1 MTQYRMTLNLPA
13 SARLRPEWAYRLYGA
28 LLESAPEEF
37 GKQVHRQGVT
47 PVSQFLEVPPQ
58 GQPCWVVSL
67 LSPESEEALSPVL
80 ESRERF
86 SLRREPREILIVG
99 REKRQLPSPEG
110 LLLEGA
116 VLENRFRLEFCTAT
130 AFKSAGESQILPTV
144 RLILQSL
151 ILKWNGCFP
160 QCQIEDEGGEG
171 LEALSAGL
179 VCREFSLR
187 SAEYPLKGVKLPG
200 FVGEMVLENHLK
212 GFHRELANALLLFSG
227 WSGIGMKTTL
237 GMGGVRCRPL

>member
-1 MTQYRMTLNLPA
+1 MTQYQMTLGLPA

-28 LLESAPEEF
+28 LLESAPDEF

-47 PVSQFLEVPPQ
+47 PVSQFLEVSPK
-58 GQPCWVVSL
+58 GAPCWVVSL

-80 ESRERF
+80 ECRERF
-86 SLRREPREILIVG
+86 SLRREPREILIVE
-99 REKRQLPSPEG
+99 RKKRQLPSPEG

-116 VLENRFRLEFCTAT
+116 VIKNKFRLEFCTAT
-130 AFKSAGESQILPTV
+130 AFKSAGEYQILPTV

-160 QCQIEDEGGEG
+160 ECPIEDEDGEG
-171 LEALSAGL
+171 LEALCAGL
-179 VCREFSLR
+179 VCRDFSLQ
-187 SAEYPLKGVKLPG
+187 STDYPLKGVNLPG

-227 WSGIGMKTTL
+227 WSGIGMKTAL
-237 GMGGVRCRPL
+237 GMGGIRCRPL

>member
-1 MTQYRMTLNLPA
+1 M
-13 SARLRPEWAYRLYGA
+13 
-28 LLESAPEEF
+28 
-37 GKQVHRQGVT
+37 
-47 PVSQFLEVPPQ
+47 
-58 GQPCWVVSL
+58 
-67 LSPESEEALSPVL
+67 
-80 ESRERF
+80 
-86 SLRREPREILIVG
+86 
-99 REKRQLPSPEG
+99 
-110 LLLEGA
+110 LEGA